1 MRNSDILRCMTV
13 FLAAASLAFTAG
25 CGSSGTG
32 GGEDPE
38 MNVNEPDPL
47 PAPDFPANSGQ
58 PANGE
63 AAYPPGPYGISQGSI
78 IANYEFMGFPD
89 PMANNTELVRI
100 QLADFYNPTGTDV
113 YPEGSPY
120 GAGKPKP
127 KALLIDVA
135 SVWCGPCNEEAK
147 SVLPVKHAELQP
159 LGGEFLLQ
167 LADGPYS
174 GTAAT
179 SKNLTNWTT
188 KYDSGYPSAIDPTYK
203 LAALFDSNA
212 FPANMIINTRT
223 MKIETVI
230 SGVPSDAFWTKFE
243 KVLNTP

>member
-1 MRNSDILRCMTV
+1 MRNSDLLRCVTV
-13 FLAAASLAFTAG
+13 FLAAALFAAG

-32 GGEDPE
+32 GGDDPE
-38 MNVNEPDPL
+38 VNEPDPL

-58 PANGE
+58 AANGQV
-63 AAYPPGPYGISQGSI
+63 AYPAGPYGIGQGSI
-78 IANYEFMGFPD
+78 IANYEFMGFPN

-120 GAGKPKP
+120 GAGTPKP

-147 SVLPVKHAELQP
+147 SVLPGKHAELKP

-179 SKNLTNWTT
+179 EKNLTNWTS

-223 MKIETVI
+223 MEIETVI